1 MNTQERDP
9 EKASA
14 YIYST
19 IKQFCQRHQ
28 AFTEGGVR
36 HNIFH
41 EKTNG
46 LAESGAIVRNG
57 RRVLINEGKFFLW
70 LEVQNKPSEVV

>member
-1 MNTQERDP
+1 MDIPTYLTVN
-9 EKASA
+9 
-14 YIYST
+14 
-19 IKQFCQRHQ
+19 QFCERHP
-28 AFTEGGVR
+28 AFALGGVR

-57 RRVLINEGKFFLW
+57 RRVLINEEKFFDW
-70 LEVQNKPSEVV
+70 LEAQNSTGEF

>member
-1 MNTQERDP
+1 MDIPTYLTVN
-9 EKASA
+9 
-14 YIYST
+14 
-19 IKQFCQRHQ
+19 QFCERHP
-28 AFTEGGVR
+28 AFKLGGVR

-57 RRVLINEGKFFLW
+57 RRILINEEKFFDW
-70 LEVQNKPSEVV
+70 LEAQNSIGEF